1 MCSSGIVVV
10 VVNLAISILVNSL
23 SFYERWL
30 TRSNREKW
38 LTLKISV
45 FYLVNS
51 FLVPMLVQSSKKRR
65 ATWYLKGGLM
75 EQAFFIQLSN
85 AILPD
90 LLTLFDPL
98 DALNVYFFSRFAR
111 TQRKLD
117 NLVMPR
123 HFFLSVRYAAAVKT
137 MGLALFYMPV
147 LPISPLIAALGLLIS
162 YFTDKYVAL
171 RLAQKPHNLAYVV
184 TIAINNAI
192 LVLPLVQLLLI
203 WRLYFVHQEWV
214 LVVFWIGASIWIVFA
229 LTPVSHILKWD
240 VASKFADWGTAGAPF
255 TETIGKRARPTQSKM
270 SQSLLGV
277 MTPDNPG
284 GVAGVGISLPEV
296 YIPDFPEACSDGFRG
311 KLGYHFAL
319 PREIFPANPD
329 LLQGQKLKS
338 GGKENVGPP
347 KRTSTLEFLPLGIQQ
362 EQQRPGCSLEVI
374 PEASEDGTFVA
385 SPVGRRTP
393 TPPFFRRQS
402 SLPGVP
408 YDVQAQIMQRPVSAR
423 PPADA
428 ASAYPEINF
437 HEEEEPESTVAYYP
451 VIYHD
456 PTV

>member
-1 MCSSGIVVV
+1 MSASFAGIVVV

-23 SFYERWL
+23 SYYERWL

-38 LTLKISV
+38 LTLKIST

-51 FLVPMLVQSSKKRR
+51 FLVPMLVQSTKKRR
-65 ATWYLKGGLM
+65 GTWYLKGGLM

-111 TQRKLD
+111 TQRMLD

-137 MGLALFYMPV
+137 MGLALFYLPV

-171 RLAQKPHNLAYVV
+171 RLAQKPHNLASVV
-184 TIAINNAI
+184 TVAINNVI
-192 LVLPLVQLLLI
+192 LVLPLVQMLLI
-203 WRLYFVHQEWV
+203 WRLYFQNEKWV
-214 LVVFWIGASIWIVFA
+214 LPIFWVGAGLWVVFAIMPI
-229 LTPVSHILKWD
+229 SHMLKWN
-240 VASKFADWGTAGAPF
+240 VGSKFGDWGTAGAPF
-255 TETIGKRARPTQSKM
+255 QETIGKRARPTQSTI

-284 GVAGVGISLPEV
+284 GVSGRGISLPEV
-296 YIPDFPEACSDGFRG
+296 YIPDFPPACSDGFAK

-319 PREIFPANPD
+319 PEQIHPANPE
-329 LLQGQKLKS
+329 LLQGQKLTT
-338 GGKENVGPP
+338 GGRDNVAPP
-347 KRTSTLEFLPLGIQQ
+347 KRTSNLEFLPSGGP
-362 EQQRPGCSLEVI
+362 EQLATSSLAAI
-374 PEASEDGTFVA
+374 PELSEQGDFGD
-385 SPVGRRTP
+385 SPTMERIPGAPVFKRL
-393 TPPFFRRQS
+393 S

-408 YDVQAQIMQRPVSAR
+408 YDVQAQIMQRSEISHTPTDSGG
-423 PPADA
+423 
-428 ASAYPEINF
+428 AYPEINLYDQE
-437 HEEEEPESTVAYYP
+437 HQTNTVAYYP
-451 VIYHD
+451 IVYHT
-456 PTV
+456 PTQ